1 MATVNATLSNFFGV
15 AELASRGIGSGETR
29 SHPSVPTFMQD
40 VGKIQGVNYASSFS
54 EAVMGKGSLTNAVNN
69 YSEEKDSF
77 KTEFKNAMDNAK
89 KTAGGLNSLDYGQEK
104 KSPLNT
110 LSQHPIGFRNID
122 KNASADNSRESSK
135 TDNSRSLVTQKNN
148 AVEEVEKENKEQKD
162 LVNESRTTPPFQ
174 AEIEDSVPKRDN
186 AAVGQN
192 QQNQMNAVNVEAKP
206 TATDAISVDASKT
219 AGKVSSIME
228 DYNDTVGFLQSK
240 LGTSETFDYFASSF
254 GTSPELTSNMDK
266 IGVQVEPATGMVS
279 VDTKTL
285 TDAIEDSPD
294 SVKNILGKNGFG
306 GAIEKSSE
314 AGNFG
319 ASKMFP
325 SISDAFLDKHEN
337 LKGMYSPMRQVT
349 STPRG
354 NLGNLMDT
362 NY

>member
-29 SHPSVPTFMQD
+29 SHPAIPTFMQN
-40 VGKIQGVNYASSFS
+40 VGKIQGVNYAQSFS
-54 EAVMGKGSLTNAVNN
+54 KSVMDNGGLTNAVNN

-77 KTEFKNAMDNAK
+77 KAEFKNAMDKAK
-89 KTAGGLNSLDYGQEK
+89 KTAGGLNNLDYGQEK

-110 LSQHPIGFRNID
+110 LSQHPIGFKDLNE
-122 KNASADNSRESSK
+122 SAAAGKMHDASK
-135 TDNSRSLVTQKNN
+135 TDTNKSFLTQRNSPLDD
-148 AVEEVEKENKEQKD
+148 VEKQNKEETE

-174 AEIEDSVPKRDN
+174 AEIEDSAPKRDDT
-186 AAVGQN
+186 AIG
-192 QQNQMNAVNVEAKP
+192 VNPVASEATPK
-206 TATDAISVDASKT
+206 ATDAISFDASKT
-219 AGKVSSIME
+219 AGAVSSMME
-228 DYNDTVGFLQSK
+228 EYNDTVGFLQSK
-240 LGTSETFDYFASSF
+240 IGISDNFDHFASSF
-254 GTSPELTSNMDK
+254 AANSELTDNMDK

-279 VDTKTL
+279 VDTKAL

-294 SVKNILGKNGFG
+294 SVKNILGKNGFAG
-306 GAIEKSSE
+306 VIEKSSE

-319 ASKMFP
+319 ANKMFP
-325 SISDAFLDKHEN
+325 SITDAFLDKHEN
-337 LKGMYSPMRQVT
+337 LKGMYSQMRQVT

>member
-29 SHPSVPTFMQD
+29 SHPAIPTFMQD
-40 VGKIQGVNYASSFS
+40 VGKIQGVNYAKSFS
-54 EAVMGKGSLTNAVNN
+54 ESVMGKGGLTNAVNN

-77 KTEFKNAMDNAK
+77 KTEFKNAMDKAK
-89 KTAGGLNSLDYGQEK
+89 KTAGGLNNLDYGQEK

-110 LSQHPIGFRNID
+110 LSQHPIGFKDLN
-122 KNASADNSRESSK
+122 KSANAEKMQDDSK
-135 TDNSRSLVTQKNN
+135 TDTSKSLLKQKDTLLDD
-148 AVEEVEKENKEQKD
+148 VEKENKEETE
-162 LVNESRTTPPFQ
+162 LVNESRITPPFQ
-174 AEIEDSVPKRDN
+174 AEIEDNVPKKDDTAIGANPATSDITPR
-186 AAVGQN
+186 
-192 QQNQMNAVNVEAKP
+192 
-206 TATDAISVDASKT
+206 ATDAISFDASKT
-219 AGKVSSIME
+219 AGAVSNMME
-228 DYNDTVGFLQSK
+228 EYNDTVGFLQSK
-240 LGTSETFDYFASSF
+240 IGTSENFDHFASSF
-254 GTSPELTSNMDK
+254 AANSELTDDMDK

-294 SVKNILGKNGFG
+294 NVKNILGKNGFG

-325 SISDAFLDKHEN
+325 SITDAFLDKHEN
-337 LKGMYSPMRQVT
+337 LKGMYSQMRQVT